1 MKVCEECQAER
12 NKWYD
17 AVQDLSA
24 SWICRPREPTSV
36 RAWELAHP
44 DAEVGQRGKRATE
57 IVRTQIKLI
66 NDYCEANHEC

>member
-24 SWICRPREPTSV
+24 SYICKPRDREGRYSTKSTPFV
-36 RAWELAHP
+36 P
-44 DAEVGQRGKRATE
+44 GQRGQRATE